1 MSVGDALPYLLLL
14 VASLCA
20 SAFFSGVETGAYTVN
35 RLRLAIRAERG
46 EPRARLLL
54 DELRHPNRWLATL
67 LVGNTAAGYILS
79 SAIAHVL
86 EGWGLSPVMGMI
98 VDAIVLLPLL
108 VVFGETLPKEAFRV
122 HADSWTVAVA
132 PVARLLRW
140 MLTVCGAV
148 PLLVWLGDI
157 AVRRFR
163 LAPSEVVDARMRVVE
178 LLRESR
184 GAVDERQVAM
194 AGRVLEL
201 SRRGVGALMTPW
213 KRVASL
219 ADDALPQVVRET
231 LRTRPRASYPVI
243 DMDGACVGVVTSIDL
258 LVEPDA
264 SPASI
269 ARKPVLVPA
278 ALPGLQALR
287 LMREAGVSIA
297 VVIDGRAPIGVVSVR
312 DVLEPVLGRLP
323 GW

>member
-20 SAFFSGVETGAYTVN
+20 SAFFSGVETGAYSVN
-35 RLRLAIRAERG
+35 RLRLAIRAARG

-79 SAIAHVL
+79 SAIAHML

-108 VVFGETLPKEAFRV
+108 VVFCETLPKEAFRV

-148 PLLVWLGDI
+148 PLLVWL
-157 AVRRFR
+157 V
-163 LAPSEVVDARMRVVE
+163 
-178 LLRESR
+178 
-184 GAVDERQVAM
+184 
-194 AGRVLEL
+194 
-201 SRRGVGALMTPW
+201 T
-213 KRVASL
+213 
-219 ADDALPQVVRET
+219 
-231 LRTRPRASYPVI
+231 
-243 DMDGACVGVVTSIDL
+243 VVT
-258 LVEPDA
+258 P
-264 SPASI
+264 PA
-269 ARKPVLVPA
+269 
-278 ALPGLQALR
+278 QAV
-287 LMREAGVSIA
+287 ATGS
-297 VVIDGRAPIGVVSVR
+297 
-312 DVLEPVLGRLP
+312 
-323 GW
+323 WF